1 MFSPAEELARD
12 LDAIKPL
19 NGLHVGMLEEKEID
33 AFNRLCERGLA
44 RRKYEGA
51 AQLLGLAKVDVDLD
65 A

>member
-1 MFSPAEELARD
+1 MLGPEHQLARD
-12 LDAIKPL
+12 LETVKPL
-19 NGLHVGMLEEKEID
+19 NGLHVGLLDETEVD